1 MKAAALALAL
11 LATTAA
17 ARAEERR
24 LTGPEIAEALT
35 GNTVHGMWGATEYRS
50 YFDAG
55 GATIYVA
62 KGRQPDT
69 GSWRVRDDRYCSVW
83 AMSGESCYDI
93 YRDGDRIIWSVP
105 DSTKRYDSVLIPG
118 RALGF

>member
-1 MKAAALALAL
+1 MKAAALAIAL
-11 LATTAA
+11 LAISATANA
-17 ARAEERR
+17 EARK

-35 GNTVHGMWGATEYRS
+35 GNTVYGMWGATEYRS

-55 GATIYVA
+55 GATIDA
-62 KGRQPDT
+62 PKGRQPDT

-93 YRDGDRIIWSVP
+93 YRDGDHIIWGVP
-105 DSTKRYDSVLIPG
+105 EAAKRYDSVLIPG
-118 RALGF
+118 RALAF